1 VKLWKDQNLAEFYF
15 AGVDVGSLSTDVSI
29 IDDSGKVL
37 SEIVI
42 PTSVNGSE
50 AAEAA
55 FDSALKLTNLS
66 RDGITAITATG
77 YGRAS
82 VAFATGKTT
91 EISCHGVG
99 AHQLF
104 PKTGTVIDIGG
115 QDSKV
120 IQIDSRGRML
130 DFTMNDKCAAGTGRF
145 LEVMANRLELDL
157 DELSSSKNIQ
167 GESAPISSTCTVF
180 AESEVISLLAKN
192 TPREEIVH
200 GLQRSIVNRIWSMV
214 TSIGIEG
221 EVTLTGGVAHNKGL
235 VALLEEKLG
244 LTLNIPEN
252 PQTVGALGGAH
263 IARRA
268 YHISLESGTN

>member
-1 VKLWKDQNLAEFYF
+1 MADLYF

-29 IDDSGKVL
+29 IDQSGKLL

-42 PTSVNGSE
+42 PTGVNGSE
-50 AAEAA
+50 AAERAY
-55 FDSALKLTNLS
+55 DSALKLAKLTRENIS
-66 RDGITAITATG
+66 AVTATG
-77 YGRAS
+77 YGRAA

-91 EISCHGVG
+91 EISCHGIG

-120 IQIDSRGRML
+120 IQIDAQGRML
-130 DFTMNDKCAAGTGRF
+130 DFAMNDKCAAGTGRF
-145 LEVMANRLELDL
+145 LEVMAHRLELDL
-157 DELSSSKNIQ
+157 DELSSPRHIA
-167 GESAPISSTCTVF
+167 GASAPISSTCTVF
-180 AESEVISLLAKN
+180 AESEVISLLAKD
-192 TPREEIVH
+192 TPREHIVH

-214 TSIGIEG
+214 TSIGVQG

-244 LTLNIPEN
+244 LGLNLPEN
-252 PQTVGALGGAH
+252 PQTVGALGAAH
-263 IARRA
+263 IALR
-268 YHISLESGTN
+268 SFQKTV

>member
-1 VKLWKDQNLAEFYF
+1 MPDLYF

-29 IDDSGKVL
+29 IDQSGKVM

-42 PTSVNGSE
+42 PTGVNGSE
-50 AAEAA
+50 AAENA
-55 FDSALKLTNLS
+55 FDSALKLANLERES
-66 RDGITAITATG
+66 ITAITATG

-82 VAFATGKTT
+82 VTFATGKTT

-120 IQIDSRGRML
+120 IQIDSQGRML

-157 DELSSSKNIQ
+157 SELSSPLNIE

-180 AESEVISLLAKN
+180 AESEVISLLAKH
-192 TPREEIVH
+192 TPREHIVH

-214 TSIGIEG
+214 ASIGIKG
-221 EVTLTGGVAHNKGL
+221 DVTLTGGVALNRGL
-235 VALLEEKLG
+235 VALLEEKMG

-252 PQTVGALGGAH
+252 PQTVGSLGAAH
-263 IARRA
+263 IASRA
-268 YHISLESGTN
+268 YINQTGTSRVKGVK